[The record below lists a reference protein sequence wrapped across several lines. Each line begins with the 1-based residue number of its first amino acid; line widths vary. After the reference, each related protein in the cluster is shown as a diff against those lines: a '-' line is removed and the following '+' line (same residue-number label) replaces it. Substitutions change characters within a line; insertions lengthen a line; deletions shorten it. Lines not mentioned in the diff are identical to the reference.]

1 MAAAIPAIMTAVKVV
16 GTVMS
21 VVTMVQGLKN
31 GNLGQAI
38 VGGFGAFMGMSSLAA
53 GAANTAGNTA
63 ASSLSTGADAVGKA
77 ALPIMGDTSTAALF
91 GPTGPGAVSGTAS
104 NLLSGG
110 SGGLLDVGSKSII
123 GSGLATGNNALLGSV
138 ADNTARA
145 AGPMDKILNTGKDV
159 FGSVKDG
166 ISGLTDAAREN
177 PDLLKLGGG
186 LLQGYSQ
193 GQQKEE
199 ELKYLKK
206 LEDEKRRRIGQTFVP
221 NTSPFAV

>member
-1 MAAAIPAIMTAVKVV
+1 MASIAAVLAALQTV

-21 VVTMVQGLKN
+21 VVTMVKGLKD

-91 GPTGPGAVSGTAS
+91 GPAGPGAVSGTAS

-123 GSGLATGNNALLGSV
+123 GSGLASGNNALIGSV
-138 ADNTARA
+138 ADNA
-145 AGPMDKILNTGKDV
+145 AASASIGDKILNTGKDV

-177 PDLLKLGGG
+177 PDLLKFGGG

-193 GQQKEE
+193 GKQKEE

-206 LEDEKRRRIGQTFVP
+206 LEEEKRRRVGQTFVP
-221 NTSPFAV
+221 STNPFAA